1 MNNQRIH
8 GIEKEI
14 TRIIGKLLYE
24 EVKNPKVKGLISV
37 IRTTIT
43 KDAKFADVY
52 ISVLQGEKEKQSK
65 EVIQSGLTELK
76 GFFRKRVSQE
86 LKLRFVPE
94 IRVSLDDSIEYGVR
108 INTILNN
115 LGSSEE

>member
-1 MNNQRIH
+1 MNSHRIH

-14 TRIIGKLLYE
+14 TRIIGKLIYE

-37 IRTTIT
+37 VKTTIT
-43 KDAKFADVY
+43 KDARYADVY
-52 ISVLQGEKEKQSK
+52 ISVLQGEKEKQPA
-65 EVIQSGLTELK
+65 EVIQAGLSELK

-94 IRVSLDDSIEYGVR
+94 IRVNLDDSIEYGVK
-108 INTILNN
+108 INTLLNN